1 MHARFGRSRRPGE
14 GSWKMR
20 GGLWNEWDRKWQGAP
35 CFNGP
40 EGCPALWHVV
50 AGNLRGRLRLCCQ
63 FAIAIA
69 IASEDSRLAA
79 RAAIKGH
86 LKTDL
91 LRVCK
96 PRSLGSEHLLLSAPR
111 HELGAMQRR
120 LTFQHPWKLGSLE
133 VTRGCLD
140 KRGSLPVRVPRDVAW
155 CADPVQ
161 VKVKSRRLMMRLT
174 RIDLT

>member
-1 MHARFGRSRRPGE
+1 VEDA
-14 GSWKMR
+14 SWALER
-20 GGLWNEWDRKWQGAP
+20 V
-35 CFNGP
+35 GP
-40 EGCPALWHVV
+40 KV
-50 AGNLRGRLRLCCQ
+50 AGGSVFQWARRVSGLVACCGWKPGRTFETVLPICQ
-63 FAIAIA
+63 FSIAIA

-120 LTFQHPWKLGSLE
+120 LTFQHPWKLGSHE
-133 VTRGCLD
+133 
-140 KRGSLPVRVPRDVAW
+140 RV
-155 CADPVQ
+155 
-161 VKVKSRRLMMRLT
+161 SG
-174 RIDLT
+174 

>member
-1 MHARFGRSRRPGE
+1 MC
-14 GSWKMR
+14 

-40 EGCPALWHVV
+40 EGCPTLWHVV

-63 FAIAIA
+63 FAVAVA

-91 LRVCK
+91 LLYMSISHDLWAVSISCYR
-96 PRSLGSEHLLLSAPR
+96 PRGMNWGLC
-111 HELGAMQRR
+111 
-120 LTFQHPWKLGSLE
+120 
-133 VTRGCLD
+133 RGD
-140 KRGSLPVRVPRDVAW
+140 
-155 CADPVQ
+155 
-161 VKVKSRRLMMRLT
+161 
-174 RIDLT
+174 